1 MVRIPDLIAGKIAR
15 HRMGKLRRKLEK
27 DPGDPQVLSEMW
39 LRCRQF
45 TMYIGDAYPIDYTP
59 ELAIIHMNTA
69 DEIGE
74 GILKALGPNEIA
86 DRIEHLDDFQAR
98 SLRDTVDDVTFTA
111 PPGG

>member
-45 TMYIGDAYPIDYTP
+45 TMNIECAYPGDRMP
-59 ELAIIHMNTA
+59 DLAESHVLEA
-69 DEIGE
+69 HRVSGA
-74 GILKALGPNEIA
+74 ILKDLGPNEIA
-86 DRIEHLDDFQAR
+86 DRIEHLDDFEAR
-98 SLRDTVDDVTFTA
+98 YLRGIETE
-111 PPGG
+111 